1 MSSLDI
7 YLDQAGMEGPQSKAN
22 RRETDPMD
30 FNPASRRPHIFDTKA
45 GALDYLFDQAGTARK
60 RLRAG

>member
-1 MSSLDI
+1 
-7 YLDQAGMEGPQSKAN
+7 MEGPQSKAN